1 MSSGANQ
8 RAERAVL
15 ADGGGYVR
23 PKDTSSVCFFSP
35 QLFYEI
41 KKFVIKKTN
50 VHFVAIEKMALCCF
64 KMEKYQTIKLQ
75 KELKMCLDSIIH
87 FKNRKIVYLGN
98 NEATNWSIKLNL
110 ELGEEEGDRMEF
122 QA

>member
-15 ADGGGYVR
+15 ADGGYVR

-50 VHFVAIEKMALCCF
+50 VHFVAIK
-64 KMEKYQTIKLQ
+64 
-75 KELKMCLDSIIH
+75 
-87 FKNRKIVYLGN
+87 KNGTL
-98 NEATNWSIKLNL
+98 LL
-110 ELGEEEGDRMEF
+110 
-122 QA
+122 